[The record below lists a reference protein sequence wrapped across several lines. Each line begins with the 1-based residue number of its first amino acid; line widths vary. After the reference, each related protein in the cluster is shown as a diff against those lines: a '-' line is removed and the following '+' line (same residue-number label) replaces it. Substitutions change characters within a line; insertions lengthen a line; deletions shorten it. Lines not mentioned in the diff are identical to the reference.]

1 MGTQLL
7 FPIFLKL
14 EGRKVLLVGGGNVAA
29 AKLAALQGTGA
40 LVTVVAPEVRPEVE
54 ASAAHVAR
62 RAFSAADLDGAW
74 LAIAAAPPEVN
85 RAVAAAAE
93 PRCLFVNAVDDPAPA
108 TCFAAG
114 VVRRAGVTLAIS
126 TAGTA
131 PALAGLLREGLE
143 AVIPDDLAQWVSE
156 ARALRTAQKAAGVP
170 MQERRPLLLR
180 ALNRL
185 YRIDDSDK

>member
-1 MGTQLL
+1 MAPPLL

-29 AKLAALQGTGA
+29 AKLATLQGTGA

-54 ASAAHVAR
+54 AAAAHVER
-62 RAFSAADLDGAW
+62 RAFAAADLDGAW

-93 PRCLFVNAVDDPAPA
+93 QRCLFVNAVDDPAPA
-108 TCFAAG
+108 SCFAAG
-114 VVRRAGVTLAIS
+114 VVRRAGVTFAIS

-143 AVIPDDLAQWVSE
+143 ELIPDDLAQWVSE
-156 ARALRTAQKAAGVP
+156 AHALRTAQKAAGVP

-180 ALNRL
+180 ALNKL
-185 YRIDDSDK
+185 YGIHD

>member
-1 MGTQLL
+1 MAAQLL

-29 AKLAALQGTGA
+29 TKLASLQGTGA

-54 ASAAHVAR
+54 AAAARVER
-62 RAFSAADLDGAW
+62 RAFAAADLDGAW
-74 LAIAAAPPEVN
+74 LAVAAAPPEVN

-93 PRCLFVNAVDDPAPA
+93 PRCLFVNAVDDPSSASCYA
-108 TCFAAG
+108 GG
-114 VVRRAGVTLAIS
+114 VVRRAGVTFGIS

-143 AVIPDDLAQWVSE
+143 ALIPDDLARWVSE
-156 ARALRTAQKAAGVP
+156 ARALRKQQKAAGVP

-180 ALNRL
+180 ALNKL
-185 YRIDDSDK
+185 YGIDEA